1 MVRIGKRRLIG
12 GALGLAAAAI
22 GGEDAARAQASGGG
36 GGGAFPTRPVAIVV
50 PFPPGGSTDVTARLV
65 AERMA
70 PRLGQPVVIENRPGA
85 QTIVGAEHVARAAPD
100 GHTLLMSSGTTLTIN
115 PVIGRNLPYK
125 PEDFAPVA
133 LVATL
138 PFALVVRQGMPATV
152 EEFVALARSRPGGIN
167 YGHNGRGSFN
177 HIAGAMIEEQLGIRL
192 QDIPYRGDAAQTND
206 LLGGTLDAMVVGG
219 ASALAALR
227 TGRGARILAWTSE
240 RRLPG
245 LPDQPTFAETHPNL
259 VAQTWFGLLAPAR
272 TPQPAIA
279 RLNEAAQA
287 ALQDATVRERLLA
300 EGIVAAAPAGPEMFA
315 EFLRTEAAR
324 WTPLLRR
331 LDIRLN

>member
-1 MVRIGKRRLIG
+1 MTQIGKR
-12 GALGLAAAAI
+12 GLAASTLSLVIIAVAS
-22 GGEDAARAQASGGG
+22 GTARAQARGGDG
-36 GGGAFPTRPVAIVV
+36 TAFPTRPVAIVV

-85 QTIVGAEHVARAAPD
+85 QTIVGAEHVARANPD
-100 GHTLLMSSGTTLTIN
+100 GHTLFMSSGTTLTIN

-138 PFALVVRQGMPATV
+138 PFAFVVRQGMPATV
-152 EEFVALARSRPGGIN
+152 EEFVALARSRPGAIN

-177 HIAGAMIEEQLGIRL
+177 HIAGAMIEEQLGIRM
-192 QDIPYRGDAAQTND
+192 QDVPYRGDAAQMND

-219 ASALAALR
+219 ASGLAAQR
-227 TGRGARILAWTSE
+227 SGRARILAWTSE

-245 LPDQPTFAETHPNL
+245 LPDQPTFAETHPDL

-272 TPQPAIA
+272 TPLTAIT
-279 RLNEAAQA
+279 RLNEAARA
-287 ALQDATVRERLLA
+287 ALEDATVRERLLA
-300 EGIVAAAPAGPEMFA
+300 EGIVAAPPAGPEAFA
-315 EFLRTEAAR
+315 EFLRTEAER
-324 WTPLLRR
+324 WTPLLRK

>member
-1 MVRIGKRRLIG
+1 MARIGRRRLIG
-12 GALGLAAAAI
+12 GAAGLAAA
-22 GGEDAARAQASGGG
+22 GGKGRAAQAQAGGG
-36 GGGAFPTRPVAIVV
+36 TFPSRPVAIVV
-50 PFPPGGSTDVTARLV
+50 PFPPGGSTDLTARLL

-85 QTIVGAEHVARAAPD
+85 QTIVAAEHVARAAPD

-115 PVIGRNLPYK
+115 PVIGRNLPYR

-133 LVATL
+133 LIATL

-152 EEFVALARSRPGGIN
+152 EAFVALARSRPGGIN

-192 QDIPYRGDAAQTND
+192 QDIPYRGDAAQMND
-206 LLGGTLDAMVVGG
+206 LLAGTLDAMVVGG
-219 ASALAALR
+219 ATALAAQR
-227 TGRGARILAWTSE
+227 AGRGARILAWTAE

-245 LPDQPTFAETHPNL
+245 LPDVPVFAETHPNL

-272 TPQPAIA
+272 TPPPAIA

-287 ALQDATVRERLLA
+287 ALQDAVLRERLLG
-300 EGIVAAAPAGPEMFA
+300 EGIVAAPPSGPERFA

-324 WTPLLRR
+324 WEPLLRR
-331 LDIRLN
+331 LDIRLQ

>member
-1 MVRIGKRRLIG
+1 MTQIGKR
-12 GALGLAAAAI
+12 GLAASTLSLVIIAVAS
-22 GGEDAARAQASGGG
+22 GTARAQARGGDG
-36 GGGAFPTRPVAIVV
+36 TAFPTRPVAIVV

-85 QTIVGAEHVARAAPD
+85 QTIVGAEHVARANPD
-100 GHTLLMSSGTTLTIN
+100 GHTLFMSSGTTLTIN

-138 PFALVVRQGMPATV
+138 PFAFVVRQGMPATV
-152 EEFVALARSRPGGIN
+152 EEFVALARSRPGAIN

-177 HIAGAMIEEQLGIRL
+177 HIAGAMIEEQLGIRM
-192 QDIPYRGDAAQTND
+192 QDVPYRGDAAQMND

-219 ASALAALR
+219 ASGLAAQR
-227 TGRGARILAWTSE
+227 SGRARILAWTSE

-245 LPDQPTFAETHPNL
+245 LPDQPTFAETHPDL

-272 TPQPAIA
+272 TPPAAIA
-279 RLNEAAQA
+279 RLNEAARA
-287 ALQDATVRERLLA
+287 ALEDATVRERLLA
-300 EGIVAAAPAGPEMFA
+300 EGIVAAPPAGPEAFA
-315 EFLRTEAAR
+315 EFLRTEAER
-324 WTPLLRR
+324 WTPLLRK